1 MGALQAR
8 EADGGWSLSHREEA
22 CRDCQACPPAF
33 VLRKVLGVSQQ
44 WLTHCRLAFLLG
56 FGSNVTDD
64 GADGEVAVWEEE
76 GCLQMTGMESPAWL
90 MDISNTA
97 PLSRA
102 LARAQKEVPG
112 TNAMQ
117 RGPCG
122 LEEIAFPRHVMGTGW
137 LESRETRAGERQP
150 QRSSWK
156 SGSFQAIMRENTL
169 GWMVLCRDRE
179 GGHDWGWG
187 LVGICKGCAGE
198 VY

>member
-33 VLRKVLGVSQQ
+33 VLRKVPGVSQQ
-44 WLTHCRLAFLLG
+44 WVTHCRLAFLLG

-64 GADGEVAVWEEE
+64 GADGKVAVWEEE
-76 GCLQMTGMESPAWL
+76 ECLQMTGMESPAWL
-90 MDISNTA
+90 TDISNTA

-117 RGPCG
+117 RGPHWPGGDSLSQACG
-122 LEEIAFPRHVMGTGW
+122 GDKVVGVKRD
-137 LESRETRAGERQP
+137 GERQP

-187 LVGICKGCAGE
+187 LVGICRGCAGE